1 MSQRLSDYFALEA
14 GEYLDQMD
22 VVLSQPGT
30 PDLERLL
37 RLVRGIR
44 GSAHLAQQE
53 SISSVADR
61 MGNAVR
67 AVAEG
72 AAEWNEDLR
81 ARAVRTLDDLRVLVR
96 ATRSWG
102 SAEDTRVAAALE
114 RWARFEPAS
123 SAAGAGAGE
132 DGGKLFAF
140 VRQELV
146 AILSQLNMVVPE
158 LRSGQPPQGPL
169 QEVLK
174 RMRAVRGMAGLDAIG
189 PVGGLLDGMETA
201 IREILARQE
210 PASPEQVD
218 LLVAARDAL
227 VGISGTLEQG
237 ETPTSAT
244 PGVARFHELQG
255 RRSTGPADTSDVVP
269 VRELFEDGP
278 GPHLVSSPVAP
289 AAALGEL
296 TAEVKQF
303 LRIESTGLLDR
314 ADAALAGAPGGDGRP
329 LAARLAELVS
339 GVREMAAT
347 YGASALVREVDAVL
361 PRLDAGDAAGAIR
374 DLRHA
379 LPGALEAEI
388 GAGAG
393 EGAGAG
399 AAAGAGASAGAGV
412 EAQTGASGGEG
423 QSAGGAQVAHAVAGA
438 GTDGTGSEAGVVPI
452 ESLLLRGEDALREA
466 LSLRPVIEQL
476 VPRGGAGEELRG
488 RLRELFDLLE
498 QGAEGVGA
506 SA

>member
-22 VVLSQPGT
+22 VVLAQPGT

-53 SISSVADR
+53 SIASVADR

-72 AAEWNEDLR
+72 SADWNEDLR

-96 ATRSWG
+96 ATRTWG

-114 RWARFEPAS
+114 RWARFEPS
-123 SAAGAGAGE
+123 STEAPGGAGE
-132 DGGKLFAF
+132 DGGRLFAF

-158 LRSGQPPQGPL
+158 LRSGQPPQAPL

-174 RMRAVRGMAGLDAIG
+174 RMRAVRGMAGLDAVG
-189 PVGGLLDGMETA
+189 PVGGLLDGMEAA
-201 IREILARQE
+201 IRELLARQE
-210 PASPEQVD
+210 PASPEQVE
-218 LLVAARDAL
+218 LLVASRDAL
-227 VGISGTLEQG
+227 VGISGALEQG

-255 RRSTGPADTSDVVP
+255 RQSAGAADTTDVVP
-269 VRELFEDGP
+269 IRELFEEGP

-289 AAALGEL
+289 AAASGEL
-296 TAEVKQF
+296 TPEVKQF

-329 LAARLAELVS
+329 VDERLAELVS
-339 GVREMAAT
+339 GVREMAAA
-347 YGASALVREVDAVL
+347 YGASTLAREADAVL
-361 PRLDAGDAAGAIR
+361 PRLSAGDAAGAIR
-374 DLRHA
+374 DLRSA
-379 LPGALEAEI
+379 LPAALEAGVGT
-388 GAGAG
+388 GAEAG
-393 EGAGAG
+393 VAAEAAVGGERPSDAGVQIPG
-399 AAAGAGASAGAGV
+399 AAAGGAGSMAAGA
-412 EAQTGASGGEG
+412 E
-423 QSAGGAQVAHAVAGA
+423 
-438 GTDGTGSEAGVVPI
+438 DEAGVVPI
-452 ESLLLRGEDALREA
+452 ESLLLRGEEALREA

-476 VPRGGAGEELRG
+476 VPGGGAGEELRG
-488 RLRELFDLLE
+488 RLRELFELVE
-498 QGAEGVGA
+498 QGAEGVHA